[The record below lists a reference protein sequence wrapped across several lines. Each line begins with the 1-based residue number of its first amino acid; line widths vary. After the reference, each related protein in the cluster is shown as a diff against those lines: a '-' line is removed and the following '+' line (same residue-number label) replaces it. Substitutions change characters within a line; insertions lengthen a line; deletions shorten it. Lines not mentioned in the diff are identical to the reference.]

1 MEIIWITIIV
11 LAACLIMGIPIAF
24 SIGIATFTGL
34 IVGGVPVEL
43 LGQGAFTA
51 LNNYVIMAVPLF
63 ILTGYLMETGG
74 LSRRLINFARSLV
87 GNITGG
93 LAMVTILACGLFAA
107 ISGSSPATVAAIG
120 TIMIPTMIKYG
131 YSKGFAASS
140 AATAGGLGIVIPPSI
155 TMIVY
160 AVGANVSVADM
171 FISGIMPGI
180 FILICLCITVYLIA
194 KKRGYTGV
202 KEPLSIAKVFKTFWD
217 AKWALLTPVIILGGI
232 YSGVFTPTEAGVIAV
247 VYGLIVGLFVYRE
260 LKWKDIPKVL
270 IDAATTTGAVL
281 IILST
286 ATTFGHLLTLYQV
299 PQMIADG
306 LLSVSES
313 PYIILLLIAGI
324 MLILGTFME
333 ALSLVIILI
342 PILVPV
348 AATLGIDPI
357 HLGMIMIIG
366 AEIGMMTPPV
376 GVNLFV
382 ASGISGLS
390 IERLTIAMLP
400 FLFTMVLVYL
410 VIIFF
415 PTLTTGLVELLR

>member
-1 MEIIWITIIV
+1 MEIVWITIIV

-160 AVGANVSVADM
+160 AVGANVSVGDM

-333 ALSLVIILI
+333 A
-342 PILVPV
+342 
-348 AATLGIDPI
+348 
-357 HLGMIMIIG
+357 
-366 AEIGMMTPPV
+366 
-376 GVNLFV
+376 
-382 ASGISGLS
+382 
-390 IERLTIAMLP
+390 
-400 FLFTMVLVYL
+400 
-410 VIIFF
+410 IFSCHHF
-415 PTLTTGLVELLR
+415 DTNFSTRCQQL